1 MIIIIFTMTFFACF
15 FLFWR
20 IKNIFDENR
29 VYKHDLSKQVKS
41 YFDDHQE
48 FVWLDFESFKSI
60 FEISP
65 ESWRIGGCYLKNLR
79 LVHINTGR
87 ACIVAFKKRKDYIK
101 AMALFNKYKKEK
113 EKRLLSKKEIE
124 DFNFFKEMVQL
135 DIDKKKKEA
144 EQEIEKANELLNK
157 LNQYKE
163 NEKERI

>member
-1 MIIIIFTMTFFACF
+1 MFITFAISFLIGFSLLWFCADIF
-15 FLFWR
+15 L
-20 IKNIFDENR
+20 KNRD
-29 VYKHDLSKQVKS
+29 YKKNLSKEIKE
-41 YFDDHQE
+41 YIDWHQE

-60 FEISP
+60 FELSP
-65 ESWRIGGCYLKNLR
+65 ESWRQGGCYVNNLK
-79 LVHINTGR
+79 LVHVDTGR
-87 ACIVAFKKRKDYIK
+87 ECIVAFKKRKDYIK
-101 AMALFNKYKKEK
+101 ATALFNKYKKEK

-163 NEKERI
+163 NEKKRI

>member
-1 MIIIIFTMTFFACF
+1 MFITFVVS
-15 FLFWR
+15 FLISFSLLWFCA
-20 IKNIFDENR
+20 NIFLKNR
-29 VYKHDLSKQVKS
+29 DYKKDLSKEIKG
-41 YFDDHQE
+41 YIDWHRE

-60 FEISP
+60 FELSP
-65 ESWRIGGCYLKNLR
+65 ESWRRGGCYVNNLK
-79 LVHINTGR
+79 LVHVDTGR
-87 ACIVAFKKRKDYIK
+87 ECIVAFKKRKDYIK
-101 AMALFNKYKKEK
+101 ATALFNKYKKEK

-163 NEKERI
+163 DKKERI